1 MFRVPPRSPVRRAQA
16 SPDMGVVT
24 YDDVH
29 VNFTQEEWALL
40 DPSQKNLYRDV
51 MLETYRNLAA
61 IGMKE
66 VILKRNFLNLL
77 NMIKTLHIRA
87 ILKGMKEFIL
97 ERNPM
102 KVSNILKTLH
112 ITVVSKYREEHML

>member
-1 MFRVPPRSPVRRAQA
+1 MFLVCPA
-16 SPDMGVVT
+16 SFKE
-24 YDDVH
+24 
-29 VNFTQEEWALL
+29 NQ
-40 DPSQKNLYRDV
+40 Q
-51 MLETYRNLAA
+51 
-61 IGMKE
+61 GMKE